1 MGPHPQ
7 LTSWACRQW
16 QCKWQV
22 IPFWSKAFCL
32 YAHLFTWS
40 SSEIDWNTG
49 IAGKSCIIEPNPS
62 PIWPV
67 PVCYCALR
75 GNLFVNR
82 GFLYSLIDQP
92 CSTNTPT
99 QMSYKR
105 TNKRIDANKISQI
118 LTKLCFLFRWVIF
131 NWISSSLHFPAH
143 PLKQHHLPQ
152 SGSFVISQS
161 AKGNSVPE
169 NFVPQELSGYSAFSW
184 WGWTQAILGGDVCQ
198 AGQGGLD
205 GSHFS
210 SWSTECLPSSMSC
223 QLTLVSP
230 PSKLT
235 VFVCWLRAFFW
246 SACIWVLIWKQLVG
260 DWPVSNNFG
269 AYGGR

>member
-1 MGPHPQ
+1 
-7 LTSWACRQW
+7 
-16 QCKWQV
+16 
-22 IPFWSKAFCL
+22 
-32 YAHLFTWS
+32 
-40 SSEIDWNTG
+40 
-49 IAGKSCIIEPNPS
+49 
-62 PIWPV
+62 
-67 PVCYCALR
+67 
-75 GNLFVNR
+75 
-82 GFLYSLIDQP
+82 
-92 CSTNTPT
+92 
-99 QMSYKR
+99 MSYER

-161 AKGNSVPE
+161 AKGNSEPE
-169 NFVPQELSGYSAFSW
+169 NFVLQELSVYSAFWW

-235 VFVCWLRAFFW
+235 VFVCWLQAFFFW
-246 SACIWVLIWKQLVG
+246 SARVYGFWFGSSWLVTDQCPITSEPMG
-260 DWPVSNNFG
+260 
-269 AYGGR
+269 GGRRVVGTVGNARGGYVKNIK